1 METGTRFIVNN
12 LLIYLLDPLTWKG
25 LAQWYKHTI
34 TFSSA
39 TEESRQRAIQ
49 YTNDQPPVVAVSP
62 VTAKNMRTLK
72 TLPATFHLKDK
83 FSLPE
88 GVKLLVKTNCKCSF
102 VVWFHNFNENK
113 SVQIDTSFFK
123 NVAPKA
129 KSYTL
134 TEVSLTANQL
144 KAEAVAKR
152 LNWSTN
158 KIDSNALINKDYL
171 QGNYTFVI
179 FWLIINFCEP
189 DGTINL
195 RPLEIRTFQ
204 IDIEW

>member
-1 METGTRFIVNN
+1 MKIFLRKDAHVI
-12 LLIYLLDPLTWKG
+12 LLDPVTGKG
-25 LAQWYKHTI
+25 LAQWFKHTI

-49 YTNDQPPVVAVSP
+49 YANDQPPVVAVSP

-123 NVAPKA
+123 NAAPKA
-129 KSYTL
+129 KSYNL

-144 KAEAVAKR
+144 KTEAVAKR
-152 LNWSTN
+152 LNWNTQN
-158 KIDSNALINKDYL
+158 VDTKTLISFDYL
-171 QGNYTFVI
+171 EGN
-179 FWLIINFCEP
+179 N
-189 DGTINL
+189 
-195 RPLEIRTFQ
+195 
-204 IDIEW
+204 